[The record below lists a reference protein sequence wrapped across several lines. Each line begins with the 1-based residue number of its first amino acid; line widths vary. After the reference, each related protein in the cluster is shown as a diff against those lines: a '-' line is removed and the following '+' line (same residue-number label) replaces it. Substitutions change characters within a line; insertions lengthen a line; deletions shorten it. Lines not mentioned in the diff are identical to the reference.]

1 MTVIAEPKIWK
12 GIRNWGITALLDEA
26 TASHLRAI
34 SVLAVLALASFLPGF
49 FQIPPVDRDEA
60 RFAQATR
67 QMIETGDYVD
77 IRFQEETRYK
87 KPVGIYWLQAAVVRA
102 AEAAGVSNAR
112 TTIGLYRIPSLL
124 GAIGAVLAT
133 YWAAMAFVSRRAAL
147 MAGAMMATSIL
158 LGVEARLAKTDA
170 MLLLTSVT
178 ALGAMARAYLAE
190 QGDRPSSLP
199 PLANAAIFWSAIAF
213 GIMIKGPM
221 ILMFVGFA
229 ALALMAMDAAQL
241 RLQGHAEDPPPR
253 GTLRWAAWT
262 IARLGGWAGGSDRSA
277 EPAAERSN
285 PARWLL
291 RLKPALGVPF
301 AVAIVMPWLV
311 AIMVRSGG
319 SFFTESL
326 GGDMLAKVAG
336 GQETHGLPPGFYF
349 AIFWQ
354 TFFPGALL
362 AGLAAPAVWRAR
374 AEPGCKLLLAWIVPA
389 WLAFELVPTKLPHY
403 VLPLYPAL
411 AILIAGVV
419 DSHSLSRNRWLVHGT
434 VWWFILM
441 MTVAI
446 FLITLQI
453 VVGQK
458 LGLWTWMFAAAAV
471 IFSLF
476 AWLLYEADGAE
487 ASLARAAA
495 ASLMLSVA
503 AYAATFPG
511 LRQIFPSVGL
521 ANYMHSAGCADPVA
535 VTAGFHEPSLVFL
548 AGTNTIHGVGSTAA
562 DFLLGGPCRFA
573 FVESRQER
581 AFVQRAD
588 AIGLRYTTG
597 PRIDGFNINGGG
609 AVNIATFRSEPF

>member
-1 MTVIAEPKIWK
+1 MRPVGTVDLGTADMTVIAEPKIWK
-12 GIRNWGITALLDEA
+12 GIRNWGITSLLDEA

-60 RFAQATR
+60 RFAQATK

-87 KPVGIYWLQAAVVRA
+87 KPVGIYWLQAVVVRA
-102 AEAAGVSNAR
+102 AEAVGVPNAR

-158 LGVEARLAKTDA
+158 LGLEARLAKTDA

-199 PLANAAIFWSAIAF
+199 PLAIAAIFWAAIAF

-229 ALALMAMDAAQL
+229 ALALVA
-241 RLQGHAEDPPPR
+241 
-253 GTLRWAAWT
+253 T
-262 IARLGGWAGGSDRSA
+262 DRSA
-277 EPAAERSN
+277 
-285 PARWLL
+285 RWLQ

-301 AVAIVMPWLV
+301 AVAIVTPWLV
-311 AIMVRSGG
+311 AIMIRSGG
-319 SFFTESL
+319 TFFTDSL
-326 GGDMLAKVAG
+326 GGDMLSKVAG

-419 DSHSLSRNRWLVHGT
+419 DSHALSRNRWLVHGT

-446 FLITLQI
+446 LLIALQI

-458 LGLWTWMFAAAAV
+458 LGLWTWTFAAAAV

-548 AGTNTIHGVGSTAA
+548 AGTNTNHGVGSTAA
-562 DFLLGGPCRFA
+562 DFLLGGSCRFA
-573 FVESRQER
+573 FVDSRQER

-588 AIGLRYTTG
+588 AIGLRYSTG
-597 PRIDGFNINGGG
+597 PRVEGFNINGGG